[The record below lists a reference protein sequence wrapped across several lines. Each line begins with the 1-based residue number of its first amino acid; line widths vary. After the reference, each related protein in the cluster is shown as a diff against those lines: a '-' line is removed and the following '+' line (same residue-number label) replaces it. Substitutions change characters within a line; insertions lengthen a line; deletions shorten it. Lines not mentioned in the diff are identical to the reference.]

1 MGGVLD
7 EQTQTIIKPRF
18 YLRLCQ
24 FLTKIIPV
32 INCVCACVRTSPED
46 DNFPRGGA
54 GRGEGGGGGGV
65 Q

>member
-18 YLRLCQ
+18 YPRLCQ

-32 INCVCACVRTSPED
+32 LTVCALASGRLLKMITFQGVG
-46 DNFPRGGA
+46 RGG
-54 GRGEGGGGGGV
+54 RGV